1 MYISFIALCPFHF
14 HFTTKPKTES
24 GKYPNVRIA
33 TIPSPHQM
41 LLFVWLFSFEHF
53 FFNSLYFVIEF
64 FPIHTQRVRENLSW
78 IHDLCEAILLQIA
91 CDRTTV
97 QNACSAIFFGTF
109 FLFSPSWHELNWNF
123 WLRKTFTR
131 FSNRLFCIL
140 IQIPI
145 KFVASKIIW
154 CPSFCCVFF
163 QYVKIVRLK
172 TMKKLAKTKVLLRL
186 NISLCWNWVLVFASN

>member
-1 MYISFIALCPFHF
+1 MYISFITLCPFHF

-41 LLFVWLFSFEHF
+41 LLFVWLFSFENF
-53 FFNSLYFVIEF
+53 FFQFTIF
-64 FPIHTQRVRENLSW
+64 RHRIFPDTHRANLSW

-91 CDRTTV
+91 CDRTAV
-97 QNACSAIFFGTF
+97 QNACSAIFSGTF
-109 FLFSPSWHELNWNF
+109 FSFSPSWQELNWNF
-123 WLRKTFTR
+123 WLRKTFTQ
-131 FSNRLFCIL
+131 FSNQLFCIL

-154 CPSFCCVFF
+154 CPSFC
-163 QYVKIVRLK
+163 
-172 TMKKLAKTKVLLRL
+172 
-186 NISLCWNWVLVFASN
+186 